1 MGLMVPKEKT
11 NWKVERRKR
20 AWSLYEEGWQQK
32 EIAEALGVT
41 RGAVCQWIGRGRE
54 GGIEA
59 LNTPNTKGRPARLS
73 EADRRQLVKLL
84 AKGAEAFGFRGAVW
98 TNPRVAKV
106 IEQELDVKFHPAH
119 VSRILKGLNWTPQK
133 PKRRAQQ
140 QKPEEIE
147 GWWQERWPKL
157 KKRFSEKGERSSS

>member
-1 MGLMVPKEKT
+1 MGRMVPKEKT
-11 NWKVERRKR
+11 TWKVERRKR
-20 AWSLYEEGWQQK
+20 AWSMYEKGWQQK

-41 RGAVCQWIGRGRE
+41 RGAVCQWIRRGRE

-98 TNPRVAKV
+98 SNPRVAKV
-106 IEQELDVKFHPAH
+106 IEQELGVKFHPAH
-119 VSRILKGLNWTPQK
+119 VSRILKELNWTPQK
-133 PKRRAQQ
+133 PKIRAKQ
-140 QKPEEIE
+140 QKAEEIE
-147 GWWQERWPKL
+147 GWWQTRWPKL
-157 KKRFSEKGERSSS
+157 KKRPSGKGERSSS

>member
-1 MGLMVPKEKT
+1 MYEK
-11 NWKVERRKR
+11 
-20 AWSLYEEGWQQK
+20 GWQQK

-41 RGAVCQWIGRGRE
+41 RGAVCQWIRRGRE

-106 IEQELDVKFHPAH
+106 IEQELGVKFHPAH
-119 VSRILKGLNWTPQK
+119 VSRILKELNWTPQK
-133 PKRRAQQ
+133 PKIRAKQ
-140 QKPEEIE
+140 QKAEEIE
-147 GWWQERWPKL
+147 GWWQTRWPKL
-157 KKRFSEKGERSSS
+157 KKGRPGRENHPLHR